1 MKAVLCFGDSN
12 TYGFVPGTDGE
23 RFPRDVRWP
32 RVMEAALGGA
42 VEVVEEGLC
51 GRTTV
56 FEDLVEPERSAYTQ
70 ILPCVESHEPLDL
83 VIIMLGTNDT
93 KDRYCVN
100 AQEIGTGMETL
111 LRKLL
116 GCYQFA
122 QCRPEVLVVAP
133 PPTENKPGGYVLSTA
148 ARAKSRMLALVFA
161 PVAERLGCRFFD
173 AAGAVGA
180 LGCDN
185 VHLTEENHRELGE
198 ALAAVVRDIL
208 GLEPA
213 HV

>member
-1 MKAVLCFGDSN
+1 MKTVLCFGDSN
-12 TYGFVPGTDGE
+12 TWGFVPGTDGA
-23 RFPRDVRWP
+23 RYPRGVRWP

-42 VEVVEEGLC
+42 VEVMEEGLC
-51 GRTTV
+51 GRTTA

-83 VIIMLGTNDT
+83 IIIMLGTNDT

-100 AQEIGTGMETL
+100 AQEIGMGMETL

-116 GCYQFA
+116 GRYQFA
-122 QCRPEVLVVAP
+122 RTRPEVLVVAP
-133 PPTENKPGGYVLSTA
+133 PPVGNKPGGYVLSTA
-148 ARAKSRMLALVFA
+148 TRAKSRMLALVFE
-161 PVAERLGCRFFD
+161 PVATRLGCRFFD

-185 VHLTEENHRELGE
+185 VHLTEDNHRELGG
-198 ALAAVVRDIL
+198 ALAVVVREIL
-208 GLEPA
+208 GLGP
-213 HV
+213 V